1 MRDLSDV
8 KCMSKA
14 TCQSHFLRF
23 FFDIRF
29 FSSHRI
35 VVVVVVVVVYPGVK
49 CIGQHSALGLALGLG
64 SGPLSSLGVSAILL
78 YLTLSVFPFLS
89 AWVWVVDCHFL
100 RCGNLRLLI
109 KKYTHRKHV
118 EGIMR
123 LFCCYCTLPPFSP
136 HPRLV
141 LSLSL
146 FALLHFHSKWL
157 FLSPLSNGFLLL
169 LYAAWILPRS
179 LICLMTSGGEEPKEE
194 EERERGRGSSV

>member
-29 FSSHRI
+29 FFLI
-35 VVVVVVVVVYPGVK
+35 VVVVYPGVK
-49 CIGQHSALGLALGLG
+49 CIGQHSALGL
-64 SGPLSSLGVSAILL
+64 SGIWSAQLAGCLCYLPLS
-78 YLTLSVFPFLS
+78 LTLFPFLS

-123 LFCCYCTLPPFSP
+123 LFCCYCTLPSPFSSP
-136 HPRLV
+136 HPL
-141 LSLSL
+141 LGISLSL

-157 FLSPLSNGFLLL
+157 IVVALCGMNI
-169 LYAAWILPRS
+169 AA
-179 LICLMTSGGEEPKEE
+179 
-194 EERERGRGSSV
+194 